1 MNRITRLSVSLAVL
15 AGVGGAAR
23 LSAQQIVA
31 YGAAEAGG
39 LGSSLYLLGAS
50 ASGAGAGWHP
60 VVSAEGYYLS
70 FRSGPS
76 TTTHNSVFAP
86 SIGMKYQTA
95 TGATQGRIGYAWVSS
110 SVDVPT
116 TVSAFPIAAQSKNGA
131 FVVAQHD
138 YWGTGEHTG
147 QLIGSYNF
155 GNEFLWARGRAAH
168 RVGMP
173 ASPLMLGGELGFLGG
188 GKPPAGVSKTWG
200 FFVGPMVSLNA
211 TPALKFDLSGGY
223 RANTSTPN
231 NASGY
236 AELDF
241 VYLFPALR

>member
-1 MNRITRLSVSLAVL
+1 MNRTTRFSVSLAVL
-15 AGVGGAAR
+15 ASVGGAAR
-23 LSAQQIVA
+23 LSAQQFVG

-39 LGSSLYLLGAS
+39 LGSSLYLLGVS
-50 ASGAGAGWHP
+50 ASGAGLGWHP
-60 VVSAEGYYLS
+60 VASVEAYRLN
-70 FRSGPS
+70 FRSGPG
-76 TTTHNSVFAP
+76 TTTSNNVFSP

-95 TGATQGRIGYAWVSS
+95 TAATQGRIGYSWVSS
-110 SVDVPT
+110 SVDIPT
-116 TVSAFPIAAQSKNGA
+116 TVSAFPIPAESKNGV

-155 GNEFLWARGRAAH
+155 ANEFLWARGRAAK
-168 RVGMP
+168 RMGAP
-173 ASPLMLGGELGFLGG
+173 TSPVMLGGELGFLGG
-188 GKPPAGVSKTWG
+188 GNTAGVSKTWG
-200 FFVGPMVSLNA
+200 FFVGPMISLN
-211 TPALKFDLSGGY
+211 TTKALKFDLSGGY

-241 VYLFPALR
+241 VYVFPTR

>member
-1 MNRITRLSVSLAVL
+1 MNRTTRLSVSLAVL
-15 AGVGGAAR
+15 ASVGGAAR
-23 LSAQQIVA
+23 LSAQQFVA

-39 LGSSLYLLGAS
+39 LGSSLYLLGVS
-50 ASGAGAGWHP
+50 ASGAGLGWHP
-60 VVSAEGYYLS
+60 VVSAEGYHLT
-70 FRSGPS
+70 FRSGPG
-76 TTTHNSVFAP
+76 TTTSNNVFAP
-86 SIGMKYQTA
+86 SIGLKYQTA
-95 TGATQGRIGYAWVSS
+95 VGAAQGRIGYSWVSS
-110 SVDVPT
+110 SSDVPT
-116 TVSAFPIAAQSKNGA
+116 TVGAFPIAAGSKNGVFA
-131 FVVAQHD
+131 VGQYD

-155 GNEFLWARGRAAH
+155 ANAFLWARGRAAH

-173 ASPLMLGGELGFLGG
+173 TSPLMLGGELGLLGG

-200 FFVGPMVSLNA
+200 YFVGPMVSLNA
-211 TPALKFDLSGGY
+211 TKALKFDLSGGY

-241 VYLFPALR
+241 VYLFPTLR